1 MNTLTFYKKLG
12 EMVRGKLENLE
23 LILFENDQNDI
34 NAMRLQG
41 VLFAYANDIAFDTW
55 SDEYDVME
63 EMLMDKADG
72 LIREYI
78 DSLGYEC
85 TVVKDAYYAVPKT
98 PYANESVIEFMF
110 KHNMMIDKFIAYN
123 GHAFPVTFDSMII
136 YSQDEQ
142 VLNNFLLRT
151 IGKDIKTMNEEAILL
166 DLSTLVDEELATL
179 KSWNERVIVA
189 NDEVRSNLSDYM
201 YKQFAKLFQSVEDKQ
216 FFHKINVQIED
227 AIFSIGSNF
236 EQIDYRWLSLISD
249 GDVYNVYRDYAEDYG
264 YTALDDMFDIIY
276 RQFESEWEEIVE
288 TYIESLDYEYAIG
301 FDESTNDRPYYVLAN
316 TPLTKESLID
326 FVVDGQSLKKEFVLA
341 NKAIFPTIDAYDSAV
356 NDKITDLET
365 MDAFLTKAIGKNTN
379 DVSRDIALT
388 TLAKQLEKEKEQA
401 ISHIREI
408 ENANAEVYEG
418 VMKAFKKRI
427 NTLYENYEGKK
438 DV

>member
-41 VLFAYANDIAFDTW
+41 VLFAYANNIAFDTW

-63 EMLMDKADG
+63 EILMDKADG
-72 LIREYI
+72 LIREYV

-98 PYANESVIEFMF
+98 PYTNESIIEFMF

-151 IGKDIKTMNEEAILL
+151 VGKDVKTMNEEAIFL

-189 NDEVRSNLSDYM
+189 NDEVRSNLNDYM

-216 FFHKINVQIED
+216 FFHNINTQIED

-249 GDVYNVYRDYAEDYG
+249 GDVYNVYRDYAEDHG
-264 YTALDDMFDIIY
+264 YTVLDDVFDIIY

-288 TYIESLDYEYAIG
+288 TYIESLGYEYAIG

-341 NKAIFPTIDAYDSAV
+341 NKAIFPTIDAYDSTV

-379 DVSRDIALT
+379 DVSSDIALT

-408 ENANAEVYEG
+408 EKANAEVYEG

-427 NTLYENYEGKK
+427 NTLYENYEGRK